1 MLSALKFI
9 PVAYTSLLTHK
20 LRSLLSVLGI
30 VCGVLA
36 VMAMISTGEGA
47 KQKVLSELAGLGL
60 DNIYV
65 YRSTGNG
72 DKRQLASIGS
82 SYGLSWHDIHRLEK
96 QDFVESVAAIKEIS
110 RKPFGVGKNVSAKVV
125 YASPTYMDITG
136 KELGLGRQIVP
147 EDTKRNNQVCVL
159 GADVAKVLGVA
170 GKVGQYLRLDNQLY
184 KVVGVLENTEN
195 VGDEIKEIAREDSNE
210 MVFLSFPLSFMSR
223 DDSLSSNQNSQLNQI
238 VVKIAENVDVIKASE
253 AIDRLLY
260 INHNSVRDY
269 SMIVPRQLLNQ
280 SLKTQAVFNL
290 FLAITG
296 GISLFVGGIG
306 IMNIMLANVS
316 ERKREIGI
324 RRAVGATKSHIVLQF
339 LTESVLLTLVGG
351 VAGLFLGFAAVLL
364 IEQIAGWAVQ
374 VTVLSVVLPFC
385 LAIFAGVFFGLYPA
399 IQAAN
404 LEPINALKSL

>member
-1 MLSALKFI
+1 
-9 PVAYTSLLTHK
+9 V
-20 LRSLLSVLGI
+20 
-30 VCGVLA
+30 
-36 VMAMISTGEGA
+36 
-47 KQKVLSELAGLGL
+47 
-60 DNIYV
+60 
-65 YRSTGNG
+65 
-72 DKRQLASIGS
+72 
-82 SYGLSWHDIHRLEK
+82 
-96 QDFVESVAAIKEIS
+96 
-110 RKPFGVGKNVSAKVV
+110 
-125 YASPTYMDITG
+125 
-136 KELGLGRQIVP
+136 GRQILA

-159 GADVAKVLGVA
+159 GADVSKVLGAA
-170 GKVGQYLRLDNQLY
+170 GRVGQYLRLDNQLY
-184 KVVGVLENTEN
+184 KIVGILESAEN
-195 VGDEIKEIAREDSNE
+195 AGGEVKEIARENSNE

-223 DDSLSSNQNSQLNQI
+223 DDSVSSTHNAQLNQI
-238 VVKIAENVDVIKASE
+238 VVKVADNVDVIKASE

-260 INHNSVRDY
+260 INHHNVRDY
-269 SMIVPRQLLNQ
+269 SLVVPRQLLNQ

-339 LTESVLLTLVGG
+339 LTESVLLTLVGA
-351 VAGLFLGFAAVLL
+351 VAGLFLGFAAVLI

-374 VTVLSVVLPFC
+374 VTMLSIALPFG

-399 IQAAN
+399 IHAAN